1 MNKQFNRKEIFNDL
15 EKGCGFSVL
24 SIDSQDEMEVIWDA
38 VIESFGYCFN
48 LKNPSKEKM
57 KNIHKEKDLQ
67 NVFDTLSVFKRTL
80 KKDAA
85 FSILNLRWI
94 KKLTSELEMYPSDPY
109 NLGYPC
115 FTWRLV
121 RPKKTSDYRN
131 VHKDQWFR
139 IVLKGTKHPNCIPGQ
154 KIIDK
159 NLPSQ
164 LQTIKVWL
172 ALNVKPSYSGLM
184 VSPESQKD
192 DFPSFSLVKKDGF
205 EKPLV
210 NEKEVKKIKFENVLT
225 NSGDFVLFGEQL
237 LHGGA
242 PTNTSDCRISMEFE
256 LSSKNQTIYKNFQC
270 N

>member
-1 MNKQFNRKEIFNDL
+1 MNKQLNRRAIFDNL
-15 EKGCGFSVL
+15 ERGRGFSVL
-24 SIDSQDEMEVIWDA
+24 SIDSQEEMEVMWDA

-48 LKNPSKEKM
+48 LKKPSKEIM
-57 KNIHKEKDLQ
+57 KNIHKEKNLQ
-67 NVFDTLSVFKRTL
+67 NDFANLSVFKRTL

-94 KKLTSELEMYPSDPY
+94 KKLTDELKMYPSDPY
-109 NLGYPC
+109 KLGYPC

-121 RPKKTSDYRN
+121 RPKATSDYRN

-139 IVLKGTKHPNCIPGQ
+139 IALKGTKHPNCIPGP

-172 ALNVKPSYSGLM
+172 ALNVKPGLSGLM

-192 DFPSFSLVKKDGF
+192 DFPSFSLVKKDGL

-210 NEKEVKKIKFENVLT
+210 NEKEANKIKFENVLT
-225 NSGDFVLFGEQL
+225 NSGDYVLFGEQL
-237 LHGGA
+237 MHGGA

-256 LSSKNQTIYKNFQC
+256 LSSKNQKIYKNFQS